1 VECGKQI
8 KDTLH
13 LFVFALHSQLST
25 IHYSEPMP
33 PIRFDQPL
41 VPSVLDRL
49 LDDDPGVASEPPR
62 NRSQLLR
69 EMKLA
74 VRRDIENL
82 LNSRRRNVSLPP
94 RLPELT
100 QSLLSYGV
108 ADFSGTGPA
117 TSKQREAFCRV
128 LEEII
133 RLNEP
138 RLLEVR
144 VELAA
149 NPEPGDR
156 TLRFRIDALL
166 RADPAPEPVIF
177 DSALEPVS
185 HTFAVQGG

>member
-1 VECGKQI
+1 
-8 KDTLH
+8 
-13 LFVFALHSQLST
+13 
-25 IHYSEPMP
+25 MP

-49 LDDDPGVASEPPR
+49 LDDDPSVTSEPPR

-100 QSLLSYGV
+100 QSLLTYGV

>member
-1 VECGKQI
+1 
-8 KDTLH
+8 
-13 LFVFALHSQLST
+13 
-25 IHYSEPMP
+25 MP
-33 PIRFDQPL
+33 PIRSDQPL
-41 VPSVLDRL
+41 VSSILDRL
-49 LDDDPGVASEPPR
+49 LDDDPGVSTEPPR

-94 RLPELT
+94 RLPELA

-108 ADFSGTGPA
+108 ADFSGSGPA
-117 TSKQREAFCRV
+117 TTKQREAFCRS
-128 LEEII
+128 LEDII
-133 RLNEP
+133 RQNEP

-144 VELAA
+144 VDLAA

-185 HTFAVQGG
+185 HTFAVLGS

>member
-1 VECGKQI
+1 
-8 KDTLH
+8 
-13 LFVFALHSQLST
+13 
-25 IHYSEPMP
+25 MP
-33 PIRFDQPL
+33 PIRPDQPL

-49 LDDDPGVASEPPR
+49 LDDDPGIATEPPR

-69 EMKLA
+69 EMKLS

-82 LNSRRRNVSLPP
+82 LNSRRRNISLPP
-94 RLPELT
+94 RLPELR
-100 QSLLSYGV
+100 QSLLTYGV

-117 TSKQREAFCRV
+117 TAKQREAFCRI

-138 RLLEVR
+138 RLLEVQ
-144 VELAA
+144 VELAT

-177 DSALEPVS
+177 DSALEPVT
-185 HTFAVQGG
+185 HTFAVQGGG